1 MSHWCQY
8 HESFICLATPP
19 IDANITTHTCQHHD
33 SHMPYALM
41 STSWLIQHSCTAD
54 TMPQYIHHN
63 TYIICTHRYGAS
75 VIRTFQHGTFCVIH
89 TRDMTLSYPSLWLF
103 HIHRFDS
110 FISIALWRAMFVRCI
125 ACHRMSCHRIFVTCN
140 VCDLQCLWP
149 YPLRIRAQ
157 QRLASRSLYFIRAW
171 MSHVTSTNESCHSHI
186 CTFVHVCVSCHS
198 LSTLS
203 LTRRRRL
210 AHTLHVEY
218 ALSVIEYMQI
228 YGECASLCTI
238 LSLSTLSFT
247 RRRRLARRFYVEY
260 TLSIHRVYIDI
271 QRMCVRIFDVACAL

>member
-1 MSHWCQY
+1 MSH
-8 HESFICLATPP
+8 SFALRHRQLMPTSRLTH
-19 IDANITTHTCQHHD
+19 ANITTHTCLTPWCQHHD
-33 SHMPYALM
+33 SYSTHALP
-41 STSWLIQHSCTAD
+41 TQCL
-54 TMPQYIHHN
+54 N
-63 TYIICTHRYGAS
+63 TYII
-75 VIRTFQHGTFCVIH
+75 IH
-89 TRDMTLSYPSLWLF
+89 TSFVHIVMVPASSVHFNMARFALFIHVIWLF